1 MKGQFLINSQG
12 FTYWSSTGEAM
23 KSPKRAPVKAAAK
36 KTKDEK
42 PAQKKQ
48 DKKESAPAKKTEDK
62 APVVSSGDHVISS
75 VESTEAF
82 LTDNGIKFKVSIIP
96 IYPINNQFIMII
108 LCVQTQRHEV
118 TPTNAVMKEVVKW
131 DGEYSGAML
140 AKQLFLFDKKKKE
153 NMWLICAGVDTEVD
167 MKGLNKYLPVG
178 SGNLRGADLESLEKY
193 LGCR

>member
-1 MKGQFLINSQG
+1 
-12 FTYWSSTGEAM
+12 M

-36 KTKDEK
+36 GDKKTKDEKQAFTGPFFKNEK

-48 DKKESAPAKKTEDK
+48 DKKESAPAKKPEDK

-75 VESTEAF
+75 VETTEAF
-82 LTDNGIKFKVSIIP
+82 LTEHGIKFK
-96 IYPINNQFIMII
+96 
-108 LCVQTQRHEV
+108 TQRHEI

-153 NMWLICAGVDTEVD
+153 NMWLLCAGVDTEVD

-193 LGCR
+193 LGCK